1 MVWLELFY
9 LFIYSNCFPFI
20 LIKFITQAM
29 KEKEGREMEQIATS
43 TKLML
48 VFAVLGLVSLQQLSI
63 LRSRFNWSNDI
74 ETFALFLCNIS

>member
-1 MVWLELFY
+1 
-9 LFIYSNCFPFI
+9 
-20 LIKFITQAM
+20 M

-63 LRSRFNWSNDI
+63 LRSRFN
-74 ETFALFLCNIS
+74 

>member
-1 MVWLELFY
+1 M
-9 LFIYSNCFPFI
+9 
-20 LIKFITQAM
+20 IKFITQAM

>member
-1 MVWLELFY
+1 
-9 LFIYSNCFPFI
+9 
-20 LIKFITQAM
+20 M